1 MTVTD
6 QIKIL
11 DNKIKSNQAQY
22 DLGRQATRIYALS
35 SKNVL
40 DKYENLTG
48 EDLGYKPNVFKRAK
62 FEYSPLG
69 MLLSKA
75 FKKDEAKSVAKNK
88 SDFNQDSNYT
98 FYRFYK
104 GYDEFEEISLDSKC
118 NRIKEFNKIL
128 ISFKA
133 VETKKTETQLKK
145 ERIMKNVDELCKK
158 YYNAYESDYGTDDKL
173 NETKKKI
180 LDYKQ
185 FKLGDKTD
193 EELKLDEE
201 TKDLKLT
208 ALPKWLSSKNDFN
221 EAAKLIND
229 NRSRTNKVK
238 PGSGNKKVFNEL
250 NRLINDISNNK
261 VKKESTTK
269 RMKKKYI

>member
-48 EDLGYKPNVFKRAK
+48 EDLGYKPNVFKKAK

-69 MLLSKA
+69 MSLSKA
-75 FKKDEAKSVAKNK
+75 FKKDEGKSVAKNK
-88 SDFNQDSNYT
+88 SDFNYDSNHT

-104 GYDEFEEISLDSKC
+104 GYDEFEEMSLDSKYH
-118 NRIKEFNKIL
+118 RIKEFNKLL

-238 PGSGNKKVFNEL
+238 PGSGNKKVFNDL

>member
-11 DNKIKSNQAQY
+11 DDKIKSNQAQY
-22 DLGRQATRIYALS
+22 NLGRKAKIYAFS
-35 SKNVL
+35 SKNLL
-40 DKYENLTG
+40 DKYEYLTG
-48 EDLGYKPNVFKRAK
+48 EDLVYKPNVFKKAE

-69 MLLSKA
+69 MSLSKA

-88 SDFNQDSNYT
+88 SDFNYDSNHT
-98 FYRFYK
+98 FYRFYN
-104 GYDEFEEISLDSKC
+104 GYDEFEEMSLDSKYH
-118 NRIKEFNKIL
+118 RIKEFNKLL

-238 PGSGNKKVFNEL
+238 PGSGNKKVFNDL

>member
-48 EDLGYKPNVFKRAK
+48 EVLGYKPNVFKKAK

-69 MLLSKA
+69 MSLSKA
-75 FKKDEAKSVAKNK
+75 FKKDEGKSVAKNK
-88 SDFNQDSNYT
+88 SDFNYGSNHT

-104 GYDEFEEISLDSKC
+104 GYDEFEEMSLDSKYH
-118 NRIKEFNKIL
+118 RIKEFNKLL

-145 ERIMKNVDELCKK
+145 ERIMKNVGELCKK

-185 FKLGDKTD
+185 FKLGDKAD

-238 PGSGNKKVFNEL
+238 PGSGNKKVFNDL

>member
-48 EDLGYKPNVFKRAK
+48 EDLGYKPNVFKKAE

-69 MLLSKA
+69 MSLSKA
-75 FKKDEAKSVAKNK
+75 LKKDEAKSVAKNK
-88 SDFNQDSNYT
+88 SDFNYDSNHT
-98 FYRFYK
+98 FYRFYN
-104 GYDEFEEISLDSKC
+104 GYDEFEEMSLDSKYH
-118 NRIKEFNKIL
+118 RIKEFNKLL

-173 NETKKKI
+173 NETKKKMF
-180 LDYKQ
+180 DYKQ

-238 PGSGNKKVFNEL
+238 PGSGNKKVFNDL

>member
-11 DNKIKSNQAQY
+11 DDKIKSNQAQY
-22 DLGRQATRIYALS
+22 NLGRKAKIYAFS
-35 SKNVL
+35 SKNLL
-40 DKYENLTG
+40 DKYEYLTG
-48 EDLGYKPNVFKRAK
+48 EDLVYKPNVFKKAE

-69 MLLSKA
+69 MSLSKA

-88 SDFNQDSNYT
+88 GDFNQDSNYT

-201 TKDLKLT
+201 TKDLK
-208 ALPKWLSSKNDFN
+208 N
-221 EAAKLIND
+221 
-229 NRSRTNKVK
+229 
-238 PGSGNKKVFNEL
+238 
-250 NRLINDISNNK
+250 
-261 VKKESTTK
+261 
-269 RMKKKYI
+269 

>member
-48 EDLGYKPNVFKRAK
+48 EDLGYKPNVFKKAK

-69 MLLSKA
+69 MSLSKA
-75 FKKDEAKSVAKNK
+75 FKKDEGKSVAKNK
-88 SDFNQDSNYT
+88 SDFNYGSNHT

-104 GYDEFEEISLDSKC
+104 GYDEFEEMSLDSKYH
-118 NRIKEFNKIL
+118 RIKEFNKLL

-145 ERIMKNVDELCKK
+145 ERIMKNVGELCKK

-238 PGSGNKKVFNEL
+238 PGSGNKKVFNDL